1 MGDGAGNSTKKSVR
15 DTVGLHISAW
25 PCGVV
30 NDFVGNFKNIISI
43 SISHIRQFAELHGS
57 ESIRCVCFCF
67 AKLLYLTV
75 FQSQVHANLLELV
88 GDLPPENAQNLVG
101 VLYDDMYR
109 ILNMSIS

>member
-1 MGDGAGNSTKKSVR
+1 M
-15 DTVGLHISAW
+15 
-25 PCGVV
+25 
-30 NDFVGNFKNIISI
+30 
-43 SISHIRQFAELHGS
+43 
-57 ESIRCVCFCF
+57 CVCFYF